1 MRLIER
7 NRVPLQNGF
16 DVRRRLILGG
26 LLGLSGCATR
36 LEPNSAHTQGEA
48 DAPRRTVAFQDKSI
62 SPRNGGQMVQSDAL
76 RSGDILLS
84 SSPNVLSLAI
94 RAFTIAP
101 VSHAAIYIG
110 EDTIVEA
117 VGSGIR
123 RQSTAEVLA
132 DSQVVVAFRHP
143 RLEAAHAQAMRTFAL
158 SQVGRPYNHVGVVLH
173 VPFSLQRRVCELPLV
188 PELVRDACIRGVGA
202 IQLGAASNDRFFCSQ
217 FVLEAYRHA
226 GLPMTRA
233 DPRLVSA
240 ADLLHMREGDV
251 PSLRSDQALEYVG
264 HLKYAREM

>member
-1 MRLIER
+1 MTRTTS
-7 NRVPLQNGF
+7 NSPPQAGVTPL
-16 DVRRRLILGG
+16 RRRLIVFGLASLG
-26 LLGLSGCATR
+26 GCATR
-36 LEPNSAHTQGEA
+36 VEPRTDAASGEA
-48 DAPRRTVAFQDKSI
+48 DAPLRKVAFQDKSI
-62 SPRNGGQMVQSDAL
+62 SPRNGGQLVQSDAL
-76 RSGDILLS
+76 RAGDILLS
-84 SSPNVLSLAI
+84 SSLTPLSLAI
-94 RAFTIAP
+94 RAFTVAP
-101 VSHAAIYIG
+101 VSHAALYIG
-110 EDTIVEA
+110 DDVIVEA
-117 VGSGIR
+117 VGAGIR

-143 RLEAAHAQAMRTFAL
+143 RLEAAHAQAIRAFAL

-188 PELVRDACIRGVGA
+188 PELIRDACIRGVGA

-217 FVLEAYRHA
+217 FVLEAYRQA

-264 HLKYAREM
+264 HLKYAREV